1 MKLKDKKIEILKPVS
16 IKDKEGF
23 TTTTLETVAPSVW
36 AYFRQLSGKEVFAAA
51 TINYKEEVLFQVN
64 YDPAITATHVIRYRG
79 ILYDITRVDTFE
91 GYKSDLVL
99 YCTRRA
105 RQT

>member
-16 IKDKEGF
+16 SRDKEGF
-23 TTTTLETVAPSVW
+23 SSTALVPAAPPVW

-51 TINYKEEVLFQVN
+51 ATSYKEEVLFQVN
-64 YDPAITATHVIRYRG
+64 YDPDITATHVIRYRG

-105 RQT
+105 RQN